1 MTYIHIYAFIC
12 EQGNLWGEFQNVHES
27 IFYGEFKGEKMGMGE
42 IIDRFECEAEDPTYY
57 ALSEQPLIEF

>member
-1 MTYIHIYAFIC
+1 M
-12 EQGNLWGEFQNVHES
+12 HES
-27 IFYGEFKGEKMGMGE
+27 IFYGKFKGEKMGMGE

>member
-1 MTYIHIYAFIC
+1 MDGPRKYYADW
-12 EQGNLWGEFQNVHES
+12 NKPDREFQNVHES